1 MKKVLF
7 TLFLLMT
14 MLFLAACSSSEPETT
29 KETTTEPSSDDSA
42 KSEPSGGG
50 EPIKMVGI
58 FSSSGGAAALGEP
71 ELETFKMLV
80 EAKNAE
86 GGINGQQI
94 EFITYDDKSDQNQ
107 AILSMK
113 KALTQ
118 DEATIV
124 IGGTISGNALAMLPL
139 AEQYETPYISLAA
152 SKQVYVDENGKARK
166 WVFKMPQDD
175 KLAVERI
182 LQYLKEKNLTKVAWL
197 NVANSYGT
205 GGHDEF
211 KKYAPEYGIEAV
223 IEDEFEATVKDAKP
237 LLTRVKKENPDAIIV
252 WGTVQESAVVIK
264 NIRELALE
272 MPILASHGIATEQ
285 FIEVA
290 GDAANDVILPT
301 GKLLI
306 ANSLEDSNPQKAV
319 LLDYIKQYTDKYNK
333 SASTFGSYAADGFN
347 IAVKAIE
354 AKGTDRA
361 GIRDYIE
368 NELGEYIGITGVFN
382 ITPDNHMGLSPDSFE
397 MVRIQAGEWVLEK

>member
-1 MKKVLF
+1 MFFALF
-7 TLFLLMT
+7 VLMT
-14 MLFLAACSSSEPETT
+14 MLFLAACNSSETSSEPAAEAS
-29 KETTTEPSSDDSA
+29 KEDPTSSES
-42 KSEPSGGG
+42 SGDGG
-50 EPIKMVGI
+50 AIKMVGI

-71 ELETFKMLV
+71 ELETLKMLV

-86 GGINGQQI
+86 GGINGKQI
-94 EFITYDDKSDQNQ
+94 ELVTYDDKSDQNQ

-113 KALTQ
+113 KAVTQ

-124 IGGTISGNALAMLPL
+124 IGGTISGNSLAMLPL
-139 AEQYETPYISLAA
+139 AEQYKVPFISVAA
-152 SKQVYVDENGKARK
+152 SKQIYMDENGKARE

-175 KLAVERI
+175 QLAIERI
-182 LQYLKEKNLTKVAWL
+182 LQYLEGKGLTKVAWL

-205 GGHDEF
+205 GGHDVF
-211 KKYAPEYGIEAV
+211 KELASEYGIEAV

-306 ANSLEDSNPQKAV
+306 ADSLDDSNPQKEV
-319 LLDYIKQYTDKYNK
+319 LLNYSKQYTEQYNK
-333 SASTFGSYAADGFN
+333 PASTFGSYAADAFN

-354 AKGTDRA
+354 AKGTDQTA
-361 GIRDYIE
+361 IRDFIE

-382 ITPDNHMGLSPDSFE
+382 ITPEDHMGLAPDSFE
-397 MVRIQAGEWVLEK
+397 MVRIQNGEWAIEN

>member
-1 MKKVLF
+1 MKKVFLSLF
-7 TLFLLMT
+7 VLMT
-14 MLFLAACSSSEPETT
+14 MLFLAACNSDNASET
-29 KETTTEPSSDDSA
+29 KETSTEPAKEDSATTEPSGD
-42 KSEPSGGG
+42 G
-50 EPIKMVGI
+50 EPIKIVGI

-71 ELETFKMLV
+71 ELETIKMLV
-80 EAKNAE
+80 EEKNAA

-94 EFITYDDKSDQNQ
+94 ELITYDDKSDQNQ
-107 AILSMK
+107 AILAMK

-118 DEATIV
+118 DEATVV

-152 SKQVYVDENGKARK
+152 SKQVYVDESGNARK

-175 KLAVERI
+175 QLAVERI
-182 LQYLKEKNLTKVAWL
+182 LQYLKDKNLTKVAWL

-223 IEDEFEATVKDAKP
+223 IEDEFEATVNDAKP

-272 MPILASHGIATEQ
+272 APILASHGIATEQ

-301 GKLLI
+301 GKLLV
-306 ANSLEDSNPQKAV
+306 ADSLEDSNPQKDV
-319 LLDYIKQYTDKYNK
+319 LVSYSKQYTDKYNK
-333 SASTFGSYAADGFN
+333 PASTFGTYAADGFN

-354 AKGTDRA
+354 SKGTDRA
-361 GIRDYIE
+361 AIRDFIE
-368 NELGEYIGITGVFN
+368 NELGEYIGVTGIFN
-382 ITPDNHMGLSPDSFE
+382 ITPDNHMGLAPDSFE
-397 MVRIQAGEWVLEK
+397 MVRIQNGEWVLEK

>member
-1 MKKVLF
+1 MKKGLF
-7 TLFLLMT
+7 TLLILMA
-14 MLFLAACSSSEPETT
+14 MLFLAACSSSE
-29 KETTTEPSSDDSA
+29 KENANASSDGSS
-42 KSEPSGGG
+42 SESGEG
-50 EPIKMVGI
+50 ETIKIAGI

-71 ELETFKMLV
+71 ELETVKMLV
-80 EAKNAE
+80 DAKNAQ
-86 GGINGQQI
+86 GGINGKKI
-94 EFITYDDKSDQNQ
+94 DLITYDDKSDQNQ

-152 SKQVYVDENGKARK
+152 SKQIYVDEEGNARK

-175 KLAVERI
+175 QLAVERI
-182 LQYLKEKNLTKVAWL
+182 LQYLKDHDLTKVAWL

-211 KKYAPEYGIEAV
+211 KKYAAEYGVEAV

-272 MPILASHGIATEQ
+272 MPILASHGIATKQ
-285 FIEVA
+285 FIDVA
-290 GDAANDVILPT
+290 GEAANDVILPT

-306 ANSLEDSNPQKAV
+306 AESLEDSNPQKNV

-333 SASTFGSYAADGFN
+333 PASTFGSYGADSFN

-354 AKGTDRA
+354 AKGTDHEA
-361 GIRDYIE
+361 IRDYIE

-382 ITPDNHMGLSPDSFE
+382 ITPENHMGLTPDSFE
-397 MVRIQAGEWVLEK
+397 MVRIQNGEWTLEN